1 MPKDDDIAPLT
12 FAEVKALAAGGV
24 THEYTFSVQVLHTV
38 TVTART
44 IRDGRLAAT
53 EALIESGTVECVDL
67 ELIDGEPF

>member
-1 MPKDDDIAPLT
+1 MDDDIAPLT
-12 FAEVKALAAGGV
+12 FAEVKALAANGAP

-38 TVTART
+38 TVTAPT